1 MLYLSAAL
9 AGAPAYKLAFL
20 TGTPHLGNGGDD
32 AGIRT

>member
-1 MLYLSAAL
+1 MLHFSARV

-20 TGTPHLGNGGDD
+20 TGAPHLGNGGDD

>member
-20 TGTPHLGNGGDD
+20 TGAPHLGN
-32 AGIRT
+32 AVPAPR